1 MGSNNVPTK
10 TYSKR
15 LLLFGIYIYLM
26 SLLRLQK
33 IFRMRDNSTDAILLF
48 MAIFSTLNAFV
59 VSIDTTRRRPLI
71 FGTFEKQDRG
81 EEALLLSSSSLS
93 SSSSSRDTNTRS

>member
-48 MAIFSTLNAFV
+48 SSSLNAFV

-81 EEALLLSSSSLS
+81 EEALMLSSLVVVVVVV
-93 SSSSSRDTNTRS
+93 SRYEYA

>member
-1 MGSNNVPTK
+1 MHLQ
-10 TYSKR
+10 TYLLYYMLVVREAIEDEEKR
-15 LLLFGIYIYLM
+15 GA
-26 SLLRLQK
+26 SERGASE
-33 IFRMRDNSTDAILLF
+33 RHS
-48 MAIFSTLNAFV
+48 SSSLNAFV

-81 EEALLLSSSSLS
+81 EEALLLSSSSSS

>member
-48 MAIFSTLNAFV
+48 MAIFSIDS
-59 VSIDTTRRRPLI
+59 VSIAESNASADI
-71 FGTFEKQDRG
+71 
-81 EEALLLSSSSLS
+81 SSVLHVG
-93 SSSSSRDTNTRS
+93 RQRSD

>member
-15 LLLFGIYIYLM
+15 LLLLGIHIYLM
-26 SLLRLQK
+26 SLLRPQK

-48 MAIFSTLNAFV
+48 MATSSLIDS
-59 VSIDTTRRRPLI
+59 VSIAESNVSADI
-71 FGTFEKQDRG
+71 SSVIHFGRQ
-81 EEALLLSSSSLS
+81 
-93 SSSSSRDTNTRS
+93 RSD